1 MKKHPKRIR
10 NVLVSMRLNFILV
23 VIFILLTF
31 LSMHLLKEKLLS
43 NAQETGTTLA
53 RSYAVEEQNNIA
65 VYETLLS
72 LGAQYIDNQVQEGA
86 GFEDLADWLNLYFKN
101 IAALMNREA
110 IDPYAVVDG
119 TIVAANPW
127 EGDDAFD
134 YASSAWYQMA
144 LDADG
149 AIIYTDAYTDSITG
163 QPVIT
168 MAKKCKDSDSVLAFD
183 IFPENFRISST
194 PIQLPEGASYY
205 LCDQQG
211 TLLYS
216 QTNATNSREVLQ
228 EYLNDVLAGIEDGSL
243 APYDAY
249 IHAPDGR
256 QRAVYFDHLTNG
268 WISVV
273 TFPYSTIL
281 ADLRSFI
288 AAFAVVFVIFLL
300 GAAWMILRDYRLGIR
315 MERTNET
322 VRVLG
327 NSFYALYRVDYR
339 QETYEMIKGSDYIRR
354 RVPKSGP
361 YSLLLDQLSTVI
373 EKDACQEFRE
383 SFSTRNIRQLV
394 DHRIRDFGGDFRRL
408 FNEEYRWVNVRVLF
422 DESLSPDEV
431 VLCFR
436 EVETEKQQQLQRRE
450 LLEAALEAA
459 QKSEK
464 AKNAF
469 FSSMSH
475 DMRTPLNA
483 IIGLSELAQ
492 QHTEE
497 PGKLADYMRKINT
510 ASRQLLSLINDILEM
525 SRLEQG
531 KVSLNYQE
539 FDLVDCVED
548 CASVF
553 RAQAEQAEQDFQV
566 TFDITDRMVVGDAD
580 RISQILNNLLSNA
593 LKFTGIGGH
602 ISLRIKQFDYNE
614 LAKYQFVVEDNGA
627 GMSAEFVEKIFE
639 PYARETRFGAKNVSG
654 TGLGMPIVKSLVT
667 QMSGQITVE
676 SQLGKGSVFT
686 VTIPLAARKSEK
698 KAPKAPVAP
707 QKAQRLDGLHILL
720 AEDNAVN
727 MEIATE
733 LLTMSGAEVTQAW
746 NGREAVERFQNTP
759 AYYFD
764 AILMDMQMPELD
776 GCGAARAIRAMKQR
790 PDAKSVPIIAVTANA
805 FAEDIAQT
813 TEAGMNA
820 HVSKPIDFSILTKTL
835 LELIPPKD
843 PT

>member
-72 LGAQYIDNQVQEGA
+72 LGAQYIDNQVQDGA
-86 GFEDLADWLNLYFKN
+86 GFQDLADWLNLYFKN

-134 YASSAWYQMA
+134 YASAEWYQMA
-144 LDADG
+144 LEADG
-149 AIIYTDAYTDSITG
+149 AIIYTDAYTDTITG
-163 QPVIT
+163 RPVIT
-168 MAKKCKDSDSVLAFD
+168 MAKKCEDSDSVLAFD

-211 TLLYS
+211 TLLYA
-216 QTNATNSREVLQ
+216 QTNASYSREVLQ

-249 IHAPDGR
+249 ILAPDGR

>member
-10 NVLVSMRLNFILV
+10 NVLLGMRLNFILV
-23 VIFILLTF
+23 VIFVLLTF

-53 RSYAVEEQNNIA
+53 HSYAVEEQNNIA

-72 LGAQYIDNQVQEGA
+72 LGSQYIDNQVQEGA
-86 GFEDLADWLNLYFKN
+86 DSQELAEWLNLYFKN
-101 IAALMNREA
+101 ITALMNREA

-119 TIVAANPW
+119 AIVAANPW
-127 EGDDAFD
+127 EGDDGFD
-134 YASSAWYQMA
+134 YASAGWYQMA
-144 LDADG
+144 LAADG
-149 AIIYTDAYTDSITG
+149 NIIYTDAYTDSITG
-163 QPVIT
+163 KPVIT
-168 MAKKCKDSDSVLAFD
+168 MAKKCASSDSVLAFD
-183 IFPENFRISST
+183 IFPENFRISSA

-216 QTNATNSREVLQ
+216 QTDATYSREVLQ
-228 EYLNDVLAGIEDGSL
+228 SYLDEVLSGIEDGSL

-249 IHAPDGR
+249 IYSPDGR
-256 QRAVYFDHLTNG
+256 QRAVYFHNLSNG
-268 WISVV
+268 WIAVV

-288 AAFAVVFVIFLL
+288 TTFAGVFIIFLL
-300 GAAWMILRDYRLGIR
+300 GAAWMILRDYRMGIR

-339 QETYEMIKGSDYIRR
+339 QETYEMIKGSDYIRG

-361 YSLLLDQLSTVI
+361 YNLLLEQLSSVI
-373 EKDACQEFRE
+373 EKDAYREFQE

-394 DHRIRDFGGDFRRL
+394 NHRIRDFGGDFRRL
-408 FNEEYRWVNVRVLF
+408 FDGEYRWVNVRVLF

-436 EVETEKQQQLQRRE
+436 EVEAEKQQQLQRRE
-450 LLEAALEAA
+450 LLESALEAA

-483 IIGLSELAQ
+483 IIGLSDLAQ
-492 QHTEE
+492 QHTGE
-497 PGKLADYMRKINT
+497 PAKLSDYMRKINT

-531 KVSLNYQE
+531 KVSLNCQE
-539 FDLVDCVED
+539 FDLVTCVED

-553 RAQAEQAEQDFQV
+553 HSQAEQAEQNFQV
-566 TFDITDRMVVGDAD
+566 TFDVSDRLVVGDAD
-580 RISQILNNLLSNA
+580 RIGQILNNLLSNA
-593 LKFTGIGGH
+593 FKFTGIGGH
-602 ISLRIKQFDYNE
+602 ISLRVKQFDYNE
-614 LAKYQFVVEDNGA
+614 LAKYQFVVEDDGA
-627 GMSAEFVEKIFE
+627 GMSAEFVDRIFE
-639 PYARETRFGAKNVSG
+639 PYARETRFGAKNVAG

-686 VTIPLAARKSEK
+686 VTIPLAARRSGKEP
-698 KAPKAPVAP
+698 PKAQPAP

-720 AEDNAVN
+720 AEDNEVN
-727 MEIATE
+727 MEISTE
-733 LLTMSGAEVTQAW
+733 LLTMSGAEVAQAW
-746 NGREAVERFQNTP
+746 NGREAVERFAGAP
-759 AYYFD
+759 VFYFD

-776 GCGAARAIRAMKQR
+776 GCGAARAIRAMDR
-790 PDAKSVPIIAVTANA
+790 ADAKSVPIIAVTANA

-820 HVSKPIDFSILTKTL
+820 HVSKPIDFSVLTKTL
-835 LELIPPKD
+835 WELTAPKD
-843 PT
+843 QG

>member
-10 NVLVSMRLNFILV
+10 KVLLGMRLNFILV
-23 VIFILLTF
+23 VIFVLLTF
-31 LSMHLLKEKLLS
+31 MSMHLLKEKLLS
-43 NAQETGTTLA
+43 NAQETGTSLA

-72 LGAQYIDNQVQEGA
+72 LGSQYLDDQVQEGA
-86 GFEDLADWLNLYFKN
+86 GPQELAEWLHLYFKN

-119 TIVAANPW
+119 AIVAANPW
-127 EGDDAFD
+127 EGDEGFD
-134 YASSAWYQMA
+134 YASTNWYQMA
-144 LDADG
+144 LAADG
-149 AIIYTDAYTDSITG
+149 GIIYTNAYTDSITG
-163 QPVIT
+163 KSVIT
-168 MAKKCKDSDSVLAFD
+168 MAKKCADSDSVLAFD

-194 PIQLPEGASYY
+194 PIQLPQGASYY
-205 LCDQQG
+205 LCDHLG
-211 TLLYS
+211 TLLYA
-216 QTNATNSREVLQ
+216 QTNASYSREVLQ
-228 EYLNDVLAGIEDGSL
+228 SYLDEVLAGIQDGSL
-243 APYDAY
+243 VPYDAY

-256 QRAVYFDHLTNG
+256 QRAVYYYDLSNG
-268 WISVV
+268 WIAVV

-281 ADLRSFI
+281 ADLRNFI
-288 AAFAVVFVIFLL
+288 ITFAGVFIVFLL
-300 GAAWMILRDYRLGIR
+300 GAAWMILRDYRMGIR

-339 QETYEMIKGSDYIRR
+339 QETYEMIKGSDYIRS
-354 RVPKSGP
+354 RVPPSGP
-361 YSLLLDQLSTVI
+361 YRLLLEQLSSVI
-373 EKDACQEFRE
+373 EKDAYREFQE

-408 FNEEYRWVNVRVLF
+408 FDGEYRWVNVRVLF

-436 EVETEKQQQLQRRE
+436 EVEAEKQQQLQRRE
-450 LLEAALEAA
+450 LLESALEAA

-483 IIGLSELAQ
+483 IIGLSDLAQ
-492 QHTEE
+492 QHTGE
-497 PGKLADYMRKINT
+497 PAKLSDYMGKINT

-539 FDLVDCVED
+539 FDLVECVEE

-553 RAQAEQAEQDFQV
+553 RSQAEQAEQDFQV
-566 TFDITDRMVVGDAD
+566 TFDVTDRLVVGDAQ

-602 ISLRIKQFDYNE
+602 ISLRVKQFDYNE
-614 LAKYQFVVEDNGA
+614 LAKYQFVVQDDGA
-627 GMSAEFVEKIFE
+627 GMSAEFVGRIFE
-639 PYARETRFGAKNVSG
+639 PYARETRFGAKNVAG

-667 QMSGQITVE
+667 QMSGQVTVE
-676 SQLGKGSVFT
+676 SQLGQGSVFT
-686 VTIPLAARKSEK
+686 VTIPLTARKSQAPASRAEA
-698 KAPKAPVAP
+698 APK
-707 QKAQRLDGLHILL
+707 QDLRLDGLHILL
-720 AEDNAVN
+720 AEDNEVN
-727 MEIATE
+727 MEISTE
-733 LLTMSGAEVTQAW
+733 LLTMSGAAVTQAW
-746 NGREAVERFQNTP
+746 NGREAVERFAGAP
-759 AYYFD
+759 VFSFD

-776 GCGAARAIRAMKQR
+776 GCGAARAIRAMDR
-790 PDAKSVPIIAVTANA
+790 ADAKTVPIIAVTANA

-820 HVSKPIDFSILTKTL
+820 HVSKPIDFSILCKTL
-835 LELIPPKD
+835 WELTSRKD
-843 PT
+843 DA